1 MWSIHLFVLSAH
13 TELPKQCF
21 LIKLV
26 VNGIIS
32 KAFLFRKKIGIFFFF
47 FFFLLFLPH
56 PWWQQWV
63 EVNRSSFLQV
73 WYAQSTPIY
82 SSFHD
87 LLKR

>member
-47 FFFLLFLPH
+47 FFTLSATSL
-56 PWWQQWV
+56 V
-63 EVNRSSFLQV
+63 ATMGGGE
-73 WYAQSTPIY
+73 
-82 SSFHD
+82 
-87 LLKR
+87 

>member
-47 FFFLLFLPH
+47 FTLSATSL
-56 PWWQQWV
+56 V
-63 EVNRSSFLQV
+63 ATMGGGE
-73 WYAQSTPIY
+73 
-82 SSFHD
+82 
-87 LLKR
+87 